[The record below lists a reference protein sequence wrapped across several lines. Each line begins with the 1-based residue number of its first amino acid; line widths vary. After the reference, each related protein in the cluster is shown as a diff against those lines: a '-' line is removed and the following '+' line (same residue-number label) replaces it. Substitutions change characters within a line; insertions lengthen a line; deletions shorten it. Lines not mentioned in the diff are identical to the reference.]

1 MKTKFRAI
9 LYNLKDEK
17 NDTFWRRVI
26 LGEISASTLY
36 KMESSEMASKE
47 KMLERKQHHEN
58 ELEQIKTIE
67 DLKQKEV
74 CRMLEKFILYQSN

>member
-1 MKTKFRAI
+1 
-9 LYNLKDEK
+9 
-17 NDTFWRRVI
+17 
-26 LGEISASTLY
+26 
-36 KMESSEMASKE
+36 MASKE

>member
-74 CRMLEKFILYQSN
+74 CQMSEKLFYKY

>member
-1 MKTKFRAI
+1 MI
-9 LYNLKDEK
+9 LCNLKDNG

-36 KMESSEMASKE
+36 RMESSEMASRE
-47 KMLERKQHHEN
+47 KMLERKQHHDDA
-58 ELEQIKTIE
+58 LEQIKTIE

-74 CRMLEKFILYQSN
+74 LYHFKTLFL

>member
-1 MKTKFRAI
+1 
-9 LYNLKDEK
+9 
-17 NDTFWRRVI
+17 
-26 LGEISASTLY
+26 
-36 KMESSEMASKE
+36 MESSEMASKE

-74 CRMLEKFILYQSN
+74 CRMLEKLILYQSN